1 METFNVGDTIDGRYV
16 ITDILGK
23 GGMGMVFAASRRGLA
38 SLVAIKVLLPELREK
53 PEVAGRFAREAL
65 VADSLGSHHV
75 ARVQEVGTT
84 AAGTPFIV
92 MEHLTGHD
100 LAALI
105 KKKGKFAHVDA
116 VDLVLLYTK
125 CSACDN
131 SKCSSEVASA
141 VSSCSTYYACFA
153 TCDCD
158 DTICQEFE
166 CVPGAACDTA
176 IGTLT
181 TCQDDNCAADCE

>member
-1 METFNVGDTIDGRYV
+1 MNPTPTQTACGQCEETNCASVVSTEKSACAGAFDTCFAKCSCTDTSCID
-16 ITDILGK
+16 K
-23 GGMGMVFAASRRGLA
+23 CAEAASSNCQSAL
-38 SLVAIKVLLPELREK
+38 
-53 PEVAGRFAREAL
+53 EAL
-65 VADSLGSHHV
+65 ANCQTGTACKATCSTVTDAGSTKDGGSTGGVIPDCADP
-75 ARVQEVGTT
+75 
-84 AAGTPFIV
+84 TPA
-92 MEHLTGHD
+92 EQT
-100 LAALI
+100 
-105 KKKGKFAHVDA
+105 
-116 VDLVLLYTK
+116 LYTK